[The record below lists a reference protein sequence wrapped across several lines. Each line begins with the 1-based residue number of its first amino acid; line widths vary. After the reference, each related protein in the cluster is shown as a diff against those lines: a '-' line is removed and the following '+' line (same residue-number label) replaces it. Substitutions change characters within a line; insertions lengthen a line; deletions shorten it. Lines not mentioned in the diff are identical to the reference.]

1 MSWNVTTGLDNDQ
14 LDGLVARVHQALVED
29 ADRAASP
36 GRMWSLGLYRSVVLV
51 LFLLRQNPVQEVAAE
66 LFGISRATVSRRWTA
81 LLPVVE
87 KALAGHVPDP
97 AEASAGRI
105 VLIDGTLVTT
115 WDWTSEGT
123 TMFSGKHRDT
133 GFNVQVAATLAGDL
147 AAVSAPVPGS
157 RHDMHAWRQSHFP
170 EVFPDREGIG
180 DLGYLGSGLL
190 TARRKP
196 PGRKRSEADKAF
208 NQSIGKLR
216 AAVERAI
223 AHLKDW
229 KVLATRYRGPLTAFP
244 LVTKTVTAL
253 AFYKNGW

>member
-1 MSWNVTTGLDNDQ
+1 MDTDQ

-29 ADRAASP
+29 PDPAVVP
-36 GRMWSLGLYRSVVLV
+36 PQMWLLGLYRSVVLV
-51 LFLLRQNPVQEVAAE
+51 LFLLRQNPVQEAAAE
-66 LFGISRATVSRRWTA
+66 LFGVSQATVSRRWTA

-87 KALAGHVPDP
+87 KVLAEHVPDL

-115 WDWTSEGT
+115 WDWASEGT

-133 GFNVQVAATLAGDL
+133 GFNAQVAATLAGDPL
-147 AAVSAPVPGS
+147 AVSAPVPGA

-170 EVFPDREGIG
+170 EAFTDRETMG
-180 DLGYLGSGLL
+180 DLGYVGSGML

-196 PGRKRSEADKAF
+196 PGQERSEADKRF
-208 NQSIGKLR
+208 NQSISRLR

-229 KVLATRYRGPLTAFP
+229 KILATRYRGPSPVSPAS
-244 LVTKTVTAL
+244 
-253 AFYKNGW
+253 